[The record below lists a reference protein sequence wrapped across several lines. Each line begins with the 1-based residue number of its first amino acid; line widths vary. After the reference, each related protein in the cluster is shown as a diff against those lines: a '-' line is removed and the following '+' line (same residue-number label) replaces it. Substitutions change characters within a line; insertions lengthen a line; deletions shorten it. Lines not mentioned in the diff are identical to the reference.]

1 MTAQHERLFGFAL
14 RHYAHGQ
21 TDAAMQRLVEL
32 LGDDPDHGPAHGLL
46 ALCLLRRKRLHA
58 AQLEAGHAIALDPDS
73 PFAHQAA
80 AGVAMAQRRF
90 SDAESHLQTARE
102 LDPESADIPAQLARL
117 YSLWQRDAE
126 ARRHAKQALQL
137 APDDPAVLA
146 LNAELA
152 LARGDHR
159 AATDLARQALELDPE
174 DVDALC
180 VLGHCELADAHTDAA
195 HQHALWALNIDPM
208 SESALTLLSAVQ
220 ARRSWLL
227 GLWWRFQS
235 LVASGSRTRAVII
248 LIGLYLLYRL
258 ASLWLEDTGHDGLV
272 TLITVLW
279 LGFCV
284 YTWVAPS
291 LFWRAIRK
299 QMREVRLQ
307 PGV

>member
-1 MTAQHERLFGFAL
+1 MSLPHQRLFEFAL
-14 RHYAHGQ
+14 RHYGHGQ

-58 AQLEAGHAIALDPDS
+58 ARLEADHAIALDPDS

-90 SDAESHLQTARE
+90 AQAETHLHTARE
-102 LDPESADIPAQLARL
+102 LDPESADIPMQQARL
-117 YSLWQRDAE
+117 YSLWQRDAD
-126 ARRHAKQALQL
+126 AHRHAQQALQL
-137 APDDPAVLA
+137 APDDPAALA

-152 LARGDHR
+152 LARGDR
-159 AATDLARQALELDPE
+159 RDAAHLAHQALEQDPE

-180 VLGHCELADAHTDAA
+180 VLGHCELAEGRTDAA

-208 SESALTLLSAVQ
+208 NEDALTLLSAVQ

-235 LVASGSRTRAVII
+235 LVAAGSRTRAIAI
-248 LIGLYLLYRL
+248 LIGLYLLYRIG
-258 ASLWLEDTGHDGLV
+258 SLWLEDSGRTHLVVGL
-272 TLITVLW
+272 TAAW

-291 LFWRAIRK
+291 LFWRSIRK
-299 QMREVRLQ
+299 QMRSVRLQ
-307 PGV
+307 PEF